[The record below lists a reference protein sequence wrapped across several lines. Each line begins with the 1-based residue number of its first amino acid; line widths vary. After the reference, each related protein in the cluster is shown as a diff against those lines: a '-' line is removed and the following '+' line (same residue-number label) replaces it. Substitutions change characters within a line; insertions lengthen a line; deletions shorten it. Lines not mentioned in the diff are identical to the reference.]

1 MNFMK
6 NKILT
11 VLCTAIEV
19 FIDFTFA
26 GLVITESPS
35 VVQSLSEF
43 GNQPFRSVLIMALYG
58 AGVFIVYFDFR
69 SLVDRINKRKE
80 K

>member
-1 MNFMK
+1 MK

-11 VLCTAIEV
+11 ILCTFIEV

-26 GLVITESPS
+26 GLVITETPS
-35 VVQSLSEF
+35 IIQSLSEF
-43 GNQPFRSVLIMALYG
+43 GNQPFKSVLIMTLYG

-69 SLVDRINKRKE
+69 NLVDRINKRKE
-80 K
+80 KK